1 MSATNYSINFYNNS
15 TMPGNICVYQQ
26 DPDVTNPYV
35 MSLAWFTKLTN
46 PGTKASFTW
55 GISYSFVWDETGQL
69 IPGVIFDAS
78 QTLPA
83 SLLNN
88 NSITLSKAD
97 GAYQFT
103 NQASTSNTGTLYV
116 NNEFT
121 VPPLEASV
129 GIGMSGAGTFV
140 KQAQPNMTFDFT
152 PHPEYWVTFGDF
164 VKGEVLDITEI
175 TNNAP
180 VIFPPNVYAMDVI
193 LDQSNRWT
201 IKPSAA

>member
-1 MSATNYSINFYNNS
+1 
-15 TMPGNICVYQQ
+15 MPGNICVYQQ
-26 DPDVTNPYV
+26 DPDVSNPYV

-55 GISYSFVWDETGQL
+55 GINYSFVWDETGEL

-83 SLLNN
+83 SLSHKNN
-88 NSITLSKAD
+88 ITLSKAD

-103 NQASTSNTGTLYV
+103 SQTSTSNSGTLYIK
-116 NNEFT
+116 NEFT

-164 VKGEVLDITEI
+164 EKGQVLDITEI

-180 VIFPPNVYAMDVI
+180 VAFPPNVYAMDVI
-193 LDQSNRWT
+193 LDQSNQWT
-201 IKPSAA
+201 VRPSAA